1 MRVFRKTQKTAFA
14 IFLIFEFFITSAFP
28 AAAGLFGGG
37 GGISIPSTSQI
48 ASELEHRYNLD
59 LGAIQNQSQLFNV
72 ADNKKPAPEVSLFFS
87 PSDPKEGEKIS
98 AKAFPIYFANPEES
112 LYYTWTLKH
121 AGCDLTNSPS
131 AATRALCDRNSDGN
145 ITVEDWKIEAANILV
160 QNGYDNSATSYASG
174 SDDDGYRA
182 RYGGDN
188 KTNAPDHCYV
198 NDPSSG
204 TNYELADASNTSF
217 GCPGGTTPV
226 CMTGKD
232 IINPTT
238 TGFFSGDG
246 TITTFT
252 TTSNDACTSG
262 TCAAVGIPTCSGTSA
277 ACGTGVPCCV
287 GNSSTATTC
296 ETAIS
301 SCSATTAAA
310 ASPYCRHL
318 FPNSTSDPSGNGSF
332 GANEENFWNTDPNDP
347 DTADNGN
354 KDEAN
359 VVGLGR
365 STFTWNYVAGD
376 EVGVAVEGTSMISTK
391 HNDSSSMIMWA
402 FSKQDCPLSLA
413 DGTGSYTK
421 SIKGY
426 SVNIPTAD
434 FDLNKCI
441 ERNLVD
447 PTKGGQAT
455 NLEVSVNAT
464 PDNPVNDETADKGGD
479 TIFAQATVS
488 NGQHSLSDMFFD
500 WKVEISDNI
509 QFSSGIGDVA
519 DVTSDLRTIE
529 LLGNTKGNAL
539 DNIKVK
545 LDMLAGTSLGG
556 RPLSAYLSGGSGY
569 LRFTSRVTENFSSG
583 ITRKGRSDV
592 IVKFTSSGKK
602 ISAYKANAALAGSV
616 MKAALPGASGLIC
629 NLDALDRTA
638 CRVIKNEIIGLKI
651 DPTGLSNFNW
661 TINGTPLLCSYAKV
675 STDCTDGAQNEVNF
689 FPVTGNIGDTY
700 TVIVTANDVATGRVL
715 TLTRTFHIVQP
726 IVSIESVD
734 QNIAWPKLLGQY
746 KDITGQ
752 ATIACPGGLCN
763 DYSTS
768 MFQAFAGSQL
778 GFRAVF
784 VPSFLGSVSQREWRV
799 DGEAVTESAPSEIS
813 FTAIKPALGIYNIS
827 LAAQVA
833 QSDDIRRALLDVWDV
848 SPFDSP
854 EITFAV
860 ANQVELQEPGI
871 VEGPLQGERQ
881 YLAAIASYIPA
892 SMMFTFR
899 ILLSAVL
906 ILFTTSFLFSLLQD
920 RRVKAFVSSRTQG

>member
-1 MRVFRKTQKTAFA
+1 MRSLRKIQKSAFA
-14 IFLIFEFFITSAFP
+14 VFLIFEFFITSAFP
-28 AAAGLFGGG
+28 ASAGLFGSG

-48 ASELEHRYNLD
+48 ASELERRYNLD
-59 LGAIQNQSQLFNV
+59 LGAIQNQGQLFNV
-72 ADNKKPAPEVSLFFS
+72 ADNKKPTPEVSIFFT

-98 AKAFPIYFANPEES
+98 AKAFPIYFSNPEES

-182 RYGGDN
+182 KYGGDN
-188 KTNAPDHCYV
+188 KTNAPNHCYV

-204 TNYELADASNTSF
+204 TNYELADASDTSF
-217 GCPGGTTPV
+217 TCPAGTSAV
-226 CMTGKD
+226 CMVGQGSVATGTND
-232 IINPTT
+232 IVSGGNSYFDVSDSNLCYVSGIPACSSGTPLCNVGSPRCVADPTT
-238 TGFFSGDG
+238 T
-246 TITTFT
+246 
-252 TTSNDACTSG
+252 TSCG
-262 TCAAVGIPTCSGTSA
+262 SA
-277 ACGTGVPCCV
+277 L
-287 GNSSTATTC
+287 
-296 ETAIS
+296 S
-301 SCSATTAAA
+301 SCSTSTTASV
-310 ASPYCRHL
+310 SPYCKHL
-318 FPNSTSDPSGNGSF
+318 FPNASSATSGDGSF
-332 GANEENFWNTDPNDP
+332 GTNEEQFWGTDPNDP

-359 VVGLGR
+359 IVGLGR

-376 EVGVAVEGTSMISTK
+376 EVGVAVEGTSMIATK
-391 HNDSSSMIMWA
+391 HNDASAMIMWA
-402 FSKQDCPLSLA
+402 FSKKDCPLSLA
-413 DGTGSYTK
+413 SGTGSYTK

-426 SVNIPTAD
+426 LVNIPTAD

-441 ERNLVD
+441 EKNLVD
-447 PTKGGQAT
+447 PTQGGQAT
-455 NLEVSVNAT
+455 NLEVVVNAT

-479 TIFAQATVS
+479 TIIVQASVS
-488 NGQHSLSDMFFD
+488 NAQRSLSNMFFD
-500 WKVEISDNI
+500 WKAEISDNI
-509 QFSSGIGDVA
+509 QFSSALGDVA
-519 DVTSDLRTIE
+519 DVTGDLNALG

-539 DNIKVK
+539 DSLKMK
-545 LDMLAGTSLGG
+545 LDMRAGTSLGG
-556 RPLSAYLSGGSGY
+556 RPLSAYLSGGAGY

-602 ISAYKANAALAGSV
+602 ISAYKANAALSGGT

-651 DPTGLSNFNW
+651 DPTGLSNFQW
-661 TINGTPLLCSYAKV
+661 TINGAPLLCSYAKM
-675 STDCTDGAQNEVNF
+675 STDCTDGSQNEVNF

-700 TVIVTANDVATGRVL
+700 TVIVTANDVATGNVV
-715 TLTRTFHIVQP
+715 TLTRAFHIVSP
-726 IVSIESVD
+726 LVSIVSVD
-734 QNIAWPKLLGQY
+734 QNLVWPKLLGQY

-752 ATIACPGGLCN
+752 ATTACPGGLCN

-768 MFQAFAGSQL
+768 MFQAFSGSQL

-799 DGEAVTESAPSEIS
+799 DGEVLAESAPSEIS
-813 FTAIKPALGIYNIS
+813 FTASKPALGIYNVS

-833 QSDDIRRALLDVWDV
+833 QSNDIRRALLDVWDV

-860 ANQVELQEPGI
+860 ANQVELQEPGL

-881 YLAAIASYIPA
+881 YLAAIASYVPA
-892 SMMFTFR
+892 SVLFTFR

-906 ILFTTSFLFSLLQD
+906 ILFTTSFLSALLQD
-920 RRVKAFVSSRTQG
+920 RRIKAFVSGQPQAQK